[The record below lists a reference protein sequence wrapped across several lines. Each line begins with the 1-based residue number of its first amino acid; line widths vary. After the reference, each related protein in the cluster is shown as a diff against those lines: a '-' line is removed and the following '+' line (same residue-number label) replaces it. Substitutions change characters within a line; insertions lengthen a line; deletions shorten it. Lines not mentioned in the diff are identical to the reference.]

1 MSNYYFS
8 KNYWITKLLLSL
20 FLFCSLFMINIVFAT
35 SPKGPEKPSSPKN
48 PTIGNGDRTGG
59 GCAAT
64 KETLTVLTVLSQV
77 YGKTVSTRPVFSW
90 FVPDIKSYPMELYLY
105 EYSENGYGKEIFEKI
120 PLESKFG
127 IMNYTFSDEIPSLSV
142 GKKYIWQIALICDK
156 SNPSKDVIAEAV
168 FEVVDIPE
176 NLKNQLERAKSNQ
189 ERAKL
194 YARFG
199 FWYDALAEIEN
210 ETKNREFQLSLL
222 EKIKQS
228 EIEGANKLQGSS
240 RKDLEDQAQR
250 LQLVIDVEKQKRQ

>member
-1 MSNYYFS
+1 MKKNHLS
-8 KNYWITKLLLSL
+8 KRYSITKTLASL
-20 FLFCSLFMINIVFAT
+20 VILCSLCLTDIVFANPLKG
-35 SPKGPEKPSSPKN
+35 PKGGSSPRN
-48 PTIGNGDRTGG
+48 PTIGNGNRG
-59 GCAAT
+59 GCSYT
-64 KETLTVLTVLSQV
+64 KETLTVLNSI
-77 YGKTVSTRPVFSW
+77 YGKTVSNRPVLSW

-120 PLESKFG
+120 PLESQFG
-127 IMNYTFSDEIPSLSV
+127 IMNYTFSEKIPSLSV

-176 NLKNQLERAKSNQ
+176 NLKNQLERAKNNR
-189 ERAKL
+189 ERAEL
-194 YARFG
+194 YAKFG

-210 ETKNREFQLSLL
+210 ETKNREFQFSLL

-228 EIEGANKLQGSS
+228 EIEGANNLQGSS